1 MEAMSCG
8 IPIIASNIKPNE
20 FLIKGRGYL
29 FDIFNFDHSTS
40 NLINEINLDLE
51 TRDNYLIRS
60 KNCHEFIK
68 KNLINEDCFEKFKN
82 VLLKI

>member
-1 MEAMSCG
+1 M
-8 IPIIASNIKPNE
+8 
-20 FLIKGRGYL
+20 F
-29 FDIFNFDHSTS
+29 FNFDHSTS